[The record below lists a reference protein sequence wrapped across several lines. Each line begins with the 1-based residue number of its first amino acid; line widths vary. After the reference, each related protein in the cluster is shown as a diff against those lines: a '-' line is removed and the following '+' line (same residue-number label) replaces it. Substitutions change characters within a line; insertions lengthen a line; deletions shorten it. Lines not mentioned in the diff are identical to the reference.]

1 MLTLKQHLV
10 SGPRRVDAFQ
20 EAEFEANVRAQLTTL
35 LLQCFVGQQSAIL
48 A

>member
-20 EAEFEANVRAQLTTL
+20 EAEFGFNVRAQLTTL
-35 LLQCFVGQQSAIL
+35 LLCRPTVGNIGVKI
-48 A
+48 